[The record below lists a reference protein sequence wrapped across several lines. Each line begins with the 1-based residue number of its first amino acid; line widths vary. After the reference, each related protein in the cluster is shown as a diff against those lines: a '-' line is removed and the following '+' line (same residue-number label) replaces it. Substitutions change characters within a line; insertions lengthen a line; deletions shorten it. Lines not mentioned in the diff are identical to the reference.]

1 MVKSWPILPI
11 FARESDEG
19 DNSVESNI
27 GSLEPGLLA
36 DEAGWGGGGAVR
48 AVEVASPAL
57 SDRGGDQAG
66 ADWAGEEVEDVRVAD
81 LTAPSRPSCHHTG
94 G

>member
-1 MVKSWPILPI
+1 M
-11 FARESDEG
+11 
-19 DNSVESNI
+19 
-27 GSLEPGLLA
+27 
-36 DEAGWGGGGAVR
+36 
-48 AVEVASPAL
+48 ASPAL

-81 LTAPSRPSCHHTG
+81 LTAPSCPTCHHTG